1 MKQPQ
6 PASELSSTD
15 SSQTNSIIV
24 PVLLGDRSY
33 DIHIDA
39 GKINRFGVELN
50 SVKSAEHMIV
60 ITDDIV
66 APLYLETVI
75 TQCRIAAD
83 RVDSI
88 VVPAG
93 ESTKSVAQCDVLWQ
107 RLIEL
112 GTDRKTVIV
121 ALGGGVIGDLAGF
134 VAASFTRGLD
144 FVQIPTTLLAQVD
157 SSVGGKVGINLPQAK
172 NMVGAFWQ
180 PKSVIIDPLV
190 LSTLDNRNYAAGMA
204 EVIKYGVIMDA
215 PLFEFLEQSIPAI
228 QERDAET
235 LTKIIAWCCR
245 CKADVVAEDETE
257 TTGRRAIL
265 NYGHTFG
272 HAIES
277 VFGYGKFLHGEAIS
291 IGMTCAA
298 RLAIS
303 MGLCNPEL
311 LTRQTKLFQSLDLP
325 TACPGERH
333 DELLAAMKHDKKV
346 AGGKLKLILPTQ
358 IGQVE
363 IVPAPA
369 DEAFLRSLLNT

>member
-1 MKQPQ
+1 MNEPQ
-6 PASELSSTD
+6 PTTQSQPAD
-15 SSQTNSIIV
+15 SALV
-24 PVLLGDRSY
+24 PVRLGQRSY
-33 DIHIDA
+33 DIHIHA
-39 GKINRFGVELN
+39 GKINGFSTEL
-50 SVKSAEHMIV
+50 SQAISAEQIIV
-60 ITDDIV
+60 ITDDTV
-66 APLYLETVI
+66 APLYLETALE
-75 TQCRIAAD
+75 QCRHIAA

-88 VVPAG
+88 IVPAG

-134 VAASFTRGLD
+134 IAASFTRGLD
-144 FVQIPTTLLAQVD
+144 FIQIPTTLLAQVD

-180 PKSVIIDPLV
+180 PKTVIIDPLV
-190 LSTLDNRNYAAGMA
+190 LNTLDARNYAAGMA

-215 PLFEFLEQSIPAI
+215 ALFEFIEQSVPAI
-228 QERDAET
+228 KKRDPET

-303 MGLCNPEL
+303 LNLCDPQL
-311 LTRQTKLFQSLDLP
+311 LTRQTALFQSLDLP
-325 TACPGERH
+325 TECPAQRH

-346 AGGKLKLILPTQ
+346 AAGKLKLILPTK
-358 IGQVE
+358 IGHVE
-363 IVPAPA
+363 TIPAPA
-369 DEAFLRSLLNT
+369 DEVLLQSL